1 MDNKKSKIKDASLR
15 IHLTT
20 GLTENEAPVEE
31 LMKKGSAK

>member
-1 MDNKKSKIKDASLR
+1 MCNKKSKTKDTPLR

-20 GLTENEAPVEE
+20 GFSEDEVLVEE

>member
-20 GLTENEAPVEE
+20 GLSEDKVLVEE

>member
-1 MDNKKSKIKDASLR
+1 MNNKKSKIKDASLR

-20 GLTENEAPVEE
+20 GLSEDEVLVEE